1 MVFLAFCSQN
11 TKLGKVGLTSYLCQN
26 LPELLIV
33 RTVRVGSAEP
43 TRRLCPST
51 KFVQHYARYI
61 PTAAH
66 SHNRHRYIV
75 KRDFDGLPTFFVN
88 SETKSPS
95 STLTEQVPR
104 ESFSTVCL
112 DFRIILPRLM
122 KVSCV
127 PFHQLWPNSNTQ
139 HKFLVFFSLEK
150 AKKILVNTEYY
161 FPYVLFGST

>member
-1 MVFLAFCSQN
+1 MKKIYNSYTSACSVN
-11 TKLGKVGLTSYLCQN
+11 VTELFMNGNN
-26 LPELLIV
+26 LPAIMLVIKVINVETSKLQDCAQNMFSIMRGIFLL
-33 RTVRVGSAEP
+33 
-43 TRRLCPST
+43 
-51 KFVQHYARYI
+51 QH
-61 PTAAH
+61 TAIIAID
-66 SHNRHRYIV
+66 IV

-139 HKFLVFFSLEK
+139 HKFLV
-150 AKKILVNTEYY
+150 
-161 FPYVLFGST
+161 

>member
-1 MVFLAFCSQN
+1 MFSIMRGIFL
-11 TKLGKVGLTSYLCQN
+11 L
-26 LPELLIV
+26 
-33 RTVRVGSAEP
+33 
-43 TRRLCPST
+43 
-51 KFVQHYARYI
+51 QH
-61 PTAAH
+61 TAIIAID
-66 SHNRHRYIV
+66 IV

-139 HKFLVFFSLEK
+139 HKFLVFFSLK
-150 AKKILVNTEYY
+150 IAKKSLWILNTISLVYY
-161 FPYVLFGST
+161 LVVVSWNVDIVHGWVGYFSKLLIYGQHAAVVVGNYTSLL